1 MYHPPPPGRESR
13 GDRPFKYYCPGNE
26 GAELQAGRTGTSQ
39 CIPYQ
44 LQLSGHGTIETDECD
59 NERHTGATH
68 VLLIGNNEPNKDQE
82 EVLLLDLW

>member
-1 MYHPPPPGRESR
+1 MAFIVTFISFNGSMT
-13 GDRPFKYYCPGNE
+13 
-26 GAELQAGRTGTSQ
+26 AELQAGRTGTSQ

-44 LQLSGHGTIETDECD
+44 PELSVHVTIETDECD